1 MTLRLVAAFATVLAA
16 QTSSRAGQSPSAGEL
31 AAALQQKY
39 ASVRDFSAD
48 FVQTYRGGVLNRQMK
63 DTGSVLIKKPGKM
76 RWEYQTPEKKL
87 FVSDGVKVFWY
98 VPEDRQVIVS
108 DVPPDDRATTPALFL
123 AGKGDITR
131 DFTASLV
138 DTPAGQPAGSRA
150 LKLVPKVPQPEY
162 DWLILSV
169 DPDTLSLRGLVTADS
184 QGGTSSFSFSNLKEN
199 VGLADKPFVFSPPR
213 GVEIVSETSRR

>member
-1 MTLRLVAAFATVLAA
+1 
-16 QTSSRAGQSPSAGEL
+16 
-31 AAALQQKY
+31 
-39 ASVRDFSAD
+39 
-48 FVQTYRGGVLNRQMK
+48 
-63 DTGSVLIKKPGKM
+63 
-76 RWEYQTPEKKL
+76 
-87 FVSDGVKVFWY
+87 VKVFWY

-169 DPDTLSLRGLVTADS
+169 DPHTLSQRGLVTADS